1 MKGYDRRFGGEP
13 DLHGSAA
20 DDNLK
25 MIIIGL
31 VILAV
36 VLALL

>member
-13 DLHGSAA
+13 DSHGSVA
-20 DDNLK
+20 DDSLK

-31 VILAV
+31 VVLAV
-36 VLALL
+36 ILALL